1 MEAYNILIIDD
12 DPNIL
17 KLLGD
22 LLSSHPDYRLFQAK
36 DGIEA
41 MEHLSCE
48 PMDVVLT
55 DIHMPGFT
63 GLELM
68 ADIQKIK
75 IKPEILVM
83 TANGTEENVEMARK
97 IGARSLI
104 LKPFDNLDVV
114 EGEIEKAIQAASA
127 RRATSPE
134 PTAGAAQAE
143 AVEEPAGLHEEEK
156 TPGFSE
162 PPDQDPDP
170 ETVEAGTKT
179 VAIPVPSEL
188 KEPRSVPNENGDR
201 AIPVP
206 SLPLTSEISEPSTGS
221 AAKETPPAEETPAAA
236 AISVPEEE
244 RVQETGP
251 SLTPSPRSTP
261 VIPIID
267 SRPAGG
273 GEKLETVTT
282 MPPSLRAVVQVIGT
296 PHLEKMRIQVP
307 LIALHTCEEKAV
319 VDAFWHL
326 AAVWGRDFFT
336 WSAARGIVDRNG
348 KPKRKAYR
356 DPVRALEFLRSVRQP
371 CIGVLLDFQPF
382 LENPV
387 VTRMLKEM
395 VQGVETVQRCLVIS
409 APELDLPPALR
420 THCVVFNWPPPA
432 RMDQFVIQKIKGNL
446 EAALGRLIHLDEVT
460 LGEILSQVK
469 EMPTHQAQFQ
479 VVRAL
484 VATLREPS

>member
-1 MEAYNILIIDD
+1 METYNILIIDD

-22 LLSSHPDYRLFQAK
+22 LLSSHPDYTLFQAK

-41 MEHLSCE
+41 MQHLSGG

-114 EGEIEKAIQAASA
+114 EGEIEKAIQAAST
-127 RRATSPE
+127 RRTTSPE
-134 PTAGAAQAE
+134 PTTAAAQAE
-143 AVEEPAGLHEEEK
+143 AVEEPAGFHEEEK
-156 TPGFSE
+156 TPEFSA
-162 PPDQDPDP
+162 PPGQDPDP
-170 ETVEAGTKT
+170 ETVEAGAGT
-179 VAIPVPSEL
+179 VAMPVPPEL

-206 SLPLTSEISEPSTGS
+206 PLAPTSEVSEP
-221 AAKETPPAEETPAAA
+221 PA
-236 AISVPEEE
+236 S
-244 RVQETGP
+244 P
-251 SLTPSPRSTP
+251 SLSPPPESTP
-261 VIPIID
+261 VIPIIA
-267 SRPAGG
+267 SEPAEGG
-273 GEKLETVTT
+273 GKLETVTT
-282 MPPSLRAVVQVIGT
+282 MPPSLRAVVQVVGALHT
-296 PHLEKMRIQVP
+296 EKMRIQVP
-307 LIALHTCEEKAV
+307 LIALHTCEERAA
-319 VDAFWHL
+319 VDAFRQV

-336 WSAARGIVDRNG
+336 WSAARGIVSGDG

-356 DPVRALEFLRSVRQP
+356 DPVRALDFLRGVRKP

-382 LENPV
+382 LGNPV

-395 VQGVETVQRCLVIS
+395 VQGAETFRRFLVVS
-409 APELDLPPALR
+409 APELDLPPGLR
-420 THCVVFNWPPPA
+420 THCMVFNWPPPA
-432 RMDQFVIQKIKGNL
+432 RMDHFVIQKIKRDL
-446 EAALGRLIHLDEVT
+446 EAALGRLIHLDEAT
-460 LGEILSQVK
+460 LDEILSQVK
-469 EMPTHQAQFQ
+469 EMPSHQAQFQ

-484 VATLREPS
+484 VTTLGQPS